1 MATAQHPPAA
11 PPAVHR
17 RLATLLAAVDGG
29 GVRWCLLRGAG
40 ELARPGGEVDLL
52 VHAADRGRLRRA
64 LAATGATAR
73 LAAPGRGTHGFHLA
87 YDAAADA
94 WLKLDVVTELEFG
107 AHQELTTRAAAAVLE
122 RRRRR
127 GAVVLPAPADAFWAL
142 LLHEL
147 LDKRALRAE
156 RAGEL
161 AALAA
166 RARRDDSPLAA
177 VVEAACPPGWSAV
190 RIAETAAAGRVDELA
205 PLHDLLP
212 RRWPGAGPA
221 ARRMR
226 VARSRALRRLH
237 RALPATGLAGASV
250 ALSGGDRPARDAAA
264 AALERSWPV
273 QARTVRH
280 GGARGALAC
289 AAERRLGRLAI
300 LDPASGRAPR
310 ADAVLA
316 LGGGGDADALR
327 RRAVDE
333 AFRRA
338 AVRGGAQS
346 TELIAPN
353 SSSRSTG

>member
-1 MATAQHPPAA
+1 MTTAQHPPAA
-11 PPAVHR
+11 PAAVHR

-29 GVRWCLLRGAG
+29 GVRWCLLRGAT
-40 ELARPGGEVDLL
+40 ELDRPGGEVDLL
-52 VHAADRGRLRRA
+52 VHPADRARLRRA
-64 LAATGATAR
+64 FAATGATAR
-73 LAAPGRGTHGFHLA
+73 LAAPGRGTHAFHLA
-87 YDAAADA
+87 YDAAQDA

-107 AHQELTTRAAAAVLE
+107 AHQELKTRTAAAVLQ

-147 LDKRALRAE
+147 LDKRALRPD
-156 RAGEL
+156 RAAEL
-161 AALAA
+161 AALAPA
-166 RARRDDSPLAA
+166 ARRDDSPLAA
-177 VVEAACPPGWSAV
+177 VVEAACPAGWSTG
-190 RIAETAAAGRVDELA
+190 RIVEIAAAGGAAELA
-205 PLHDLLP
+205 PLHELLP

-221 ARRMR
+221 ARCVR

-250 ALSGGDRPARDAAA
+250 ALAGSDRAARDAAA
-264 AALERSWPV
+264 AALARSWPV
-273 QARTVRH
+273 ATRAVPH

-289 AAERRLGRLAI
+289 AAQRRLGRLAI
-300 LDPASGRAPR
+300 LDAASGRTPR

-316 LGGGGDADALR
+316 LGAAGDADAAR

-346 TELIAPN
+346 TELMARN